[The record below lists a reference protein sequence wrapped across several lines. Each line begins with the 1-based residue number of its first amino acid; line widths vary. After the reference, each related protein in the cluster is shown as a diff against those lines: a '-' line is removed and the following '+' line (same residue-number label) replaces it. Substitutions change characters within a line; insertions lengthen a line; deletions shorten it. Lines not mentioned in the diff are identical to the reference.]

1 MNHKAL
7 SEAFAEL
14 SRAAARVSAALLA
27 ADHGS
32 EAAPA
37 RTPKTSPGPRA
48 QKPLALVPEEPAAQP
63 TKTSRKILVALA
75 QVARPMSA
83 AQIGLFTGLA
93 HKGGAFSKAL
103 TDLRADGLIEG
114 GGASMV
120 ITAAG
125 RAELGEYAPLPTGHA
140 LFEYW
145 CKKLGTT
152 AEKILRAL
160 RRADGPMSSAAIGE
174 ATMLSHTG
182 GAFSASLT
190 TLRKMDLIVGGSA
203 GMRLSP
209 ELLHAIAPTIG
220 VYDKSSGNSIRV
232 NREGHVHK

>member
-1 MNHKAL
+1 MNNKAL
-7 SEAFAEL
+7 SDAFAEL
-14 SRAAARVSAALLA
+14 SRAAARVSAALA
-27 ADHGS
+27 GS
-32 EAAPA
+32 DF
-37 RTPKTSPGPRA
+37 SPTIVEEKPEPTRPRK
-48 QKPLALVPEEPAAQP
+48 QKPLTIVPDEPAPP

-75 QVARPMSA
+75 QVGRPMSA

-103 TDLRADGLIEG
+103 TGLRADGLIEG
-114 GGASMV
+114 GGAAMT

-125 RAELGEYAPLPTGHA
+125 RVELGEYAPLPTGHA
-140 LFEYW
+140 LFEFW
-145 CKKLGTT
+145 CRKLGAT

-160 RRADGPMSSAAIGE
+160 RRSEGSMSSAGLGE

-182 GAFSASLT
+182 GAFAASLT
-190 TLRKMDLIVGGSA
+190 TLRKMDLIVGGSS

-220 VYDKSSGNSIRV
+220 VFDKTSGNSVRV